1 MDTAGQSETGLWDRL
16 EAFQSISADIAG
28 AGDLSRVADHA
39 MQLALELTGTSVA
52 FIGLVDDS
60 GKRHQVFTRSA
71 DPSRSISGD
80 DIERLFAAATDN
92 SSPSGAARMPLPGLS
107 SYVGLA
113 LIAGGK
119 FIGIMGVAGGG
130 VYTVV
135 QRRAL
140 AILANQVAAAM
151 EILRL
156 QQRRQEL
163 VEALVNV
170 RADLDRSE
178 KQRVLNEER
187 AKAALKIERAH
198 ELAVKALFAVS
209 THARTGADFASF
221 YRGLTESV
229 AELVGAGKVLFW

>member
-1 MDTAGQSETGLWDRL
+1 
-16 EAFQSISADIAG
+16 
-28 AGDLSRVADHA
+28 
-39 MQLALELTGTSVA
+39 
-52 FIGLVDDS
+52 
-60 GKRHQVFTRSA
+60 
-71 DPSRSISGD
+71 
-80 DIERLFAAATDN
+80 
-92 SSPSGAARMPLPGLS
+92 
-107 SYVGLA
+107 
-113 LIAGGK
+113 
-119 FIGIMGVAGGG
+119 MGVAGGG

-163 VEALVNV
+163 VDALVNV

-187 AKAALKIERAH
+187 AKSALKIERAH

-209 THARTGADFASF
+209 THATPRSCATQPGANFCSI
-221 YRGLTESV
+221 SIPP
-229 AELVGAGKVLFW
+229 AG